1 MATDNTQAR
10 KRLDARFERLKPLAD
25 EPRPHRG
32 WIRAIR
38 DALGM
43 SSTELAAR
51 IGVSQQRVSEMERS
65 ELQDTITLETLRRVA
80 DALDSDLV
88 YVLQPRTSLDKA
100 VTEQARKKAAEH
112 LAPLAHHGRLEDQ
125 ALTADDDAAQI
136 DELASQ
142 FVDRRGLWS
151 LTDEP
156 R

>member
-1 MATDNTQAR
+1 MTDNQAR
-10 KRLDARFERLKPLAD
+10 KRLDARFDRLRPVAN

-43 SSTELAAR
+43 TSAELAAR

-88 YVLQPRTSLDKA
+88 YVLQPRTTLDKA
-100 VTEQARKKAAEH
+100 VKEQARKKAAQH

-125 ALTADDDAAQI
+125 ALTADDDAAQL
-136 DELASQ
+136 DELATQ

>member
-1 MATDNTQAR
+1 MTDNTQAR
-10 KRLDARFERLKPLAD
+10 KRLDARFDRLRPVAK
-25 EPRPHRG
+25 EPGPHRG

-43 SSTELAAR
+43 TSAELAAR

-88 YVLQPRTSLDKA
+88 YVLQPRTTLDKA
-100 VTEQARKKAAEH
+100 VKEQARKKAAQH

-125 ALTADDDAAQI
+125 ALTADDDAAQL
-136 DELASQ
+136 DELATQ

>member
-1 MATDNTQAR
+1 MTDNTQAR
-10 KRLDARFERLKPLAD
+10 KRLDARFDRLRPVAK

-43 SSTELAAR
+43 TSTELAAR

-80 DALDSDLV
+80 DALDSDMV
-88 YVLQPRTSLDKA
+88 YMLQPRTTLDKA
-100 VTEQARKKAAEH
+100 VKEQARKKAAQH
-112 LAPLAHHGRLEDQ
+112 LAPLAHHGRLEGQ
-125 ALTADDDAAQI
+125 ALTADDDAAQL
-136 DELASQ
+136 DELATQ

-151 LTDEP
+151 PTDEP

>member
-1 MATDNTQAR
+1 MTDNTQAR
-10 KRLDARFERLKPLAD
+10 KRLDARFDRLRPVAK

-43 SSTELAAR
+43 TSAELAAR

-88 YVLQPRTSLDKA
+88 YVLQPRTTLDKA
-100 VTEQARKKAAEH
+100 VKEQARKKAAQH

-125 ALTADDDAAQI
+125 ALTADDDAAQL
-136 DELASQ
+136 DELATQ

>member
-1 MATDNTQAR
+1 MAKDNTQAR
-10 KRLDARFERLKPLAD
+10 RRLDARFQRLRPLAD

-65 ELQDTITLETLRRVA
+65 ELQETITLETLQRVA
-80 DALDSDLV
+80 DALESDLV

-100 VTEQARKKAAEH
+100 VKEQARKKAAQH
-112 LAPLAHHGRLEDQ
+112 LAPLAHHSRLEDQ
-125 ALTADDDAAQI
+125 ALTPDDEEAQL

-151 LTDEP
+151 VTDEP